1 MRTSPPPT
9 KALSGLLP
17 EPRWASVQKVQLIRR
32 EIRETLSPS
41 ALEVLWRHGEH
52 VIEGGK
58 ELGHVDLAAGTQR
71 GGGSAGR
78 RFYATVM
85 VTFDLRRC
93 AAYFR
98 EPADV
103 ATAER
108 LAELLIGSPRVK
120 TKLIALAR
128 AELARL
134 AQVPDAQ
141 LHIEMDHHA
150 RAEGTQVLIDGDAM
164 VSLEPARK
172 AGSP

>member
-1 MRTSPPPT
+1 VSTSSPSY
-9 KALSGLLP
+9 KLLVGLLP
-17 EPRWASVQKVQLIRR
+17 EARWARVQKVQLIRR
-32 EIRETLSPS
+32 EIRESLSPS

-52 VIEGGK
+52 VVEGGG
-58 ELGHVDLAAGTQR
+58 ELGRPTP
-71 GGGSAGR
+71 GR

-85 VTFDLRRC
+85 VTFDLKRC

-120 TKLIALAR
+120 NKLIALAR
-128 AELARL
+128 PELARL
-134 AQVPDAQ
+134 AQVAEHC

-164 VSLEPARK
+164 VSLEPVRK
-172 AGSP
+172 AGAP

>member
-1 MRTSPPPT
+1 MRTPPT
-9 KALSGLLP
+9 SFKPLAGLLP
-17 EPRWASVQKVQLIRR
+17 EPGWASVQKVQLIRR

-52 VIEGGK
+52 VIEGGG
-58 ELGHVDLAAGTQR
+58 ELGTSL
-71 GGGSAGR
+71 GGRGSAGR

-85 VTFDLRRC
+85 VTFDLKRC

-134 AQVPDAQ
+134 AQVPDSQ

>member
-1 MRTSPPPT
+1 MSTSPPSN
-9 KALSGLLP
+9 KLLAQLLP
-17 EPRWASVQKVQLIRR
+17 EPRWARVQKVQLIRR

-52 VIEGGK
+52 VVEGGQ
-58 ELGHVDLAAGTQR
+58 EVGR
-71 GGGSAGR
+71 GPAGR

-85 VTFDLRRC
+85 VTFDLKRC

-120 TKLIALAR
+120 HKLVALAR
-128 AELARL
+128 PELARM
-134 AQVPDAQ
+134 AQVPGHA
-141 LHIEMDHHA
+141 LLIEMDHHA

-172 AGSP
+172 AGLP

>member
-1 MRTSPPPT
+1 VRTRRPSP
-9 KALSGLLP
+9 KLLAGLLP
-17 EPRWASVQKVQLIRR
+17 EPGWASVQKVQLIRR

-52 VIEGGK
+52 VIEGGG
-58 ELGHVDLAAGTQR
+58 ELGSVP
-71 GGGSAGR
+71 GGAGR

-134 AQVPDAQ
+134 AQVPDSQ

-150 RAEGTQVLIDGDAM
+150 RAEGTLVLIDGDAM
-164 VSLEPARK
+164 VSLESARK

>member
-1 MRTSPPPT
+1 M
-9 KALSGLLP
+9 LP
-17 EPRWASVQKVQLIRR
+17 EPGWASVQKVQLIRR

-52 VIEGGK
+52 VIEGGG
-58 ELGHVDLAAGTQR
+58 ELSHGR
-71 GGGSAGR
+71 GAAGR

-134 AQVPDAQ
+134 AQVPDSQ

>member
-1 MRTSPPPT
+1 MPTPPPSF
-9 KALSGLLP
+9 KLLAGLLP
-17 EPRWASVQKVQLIRR
+17 EPGWASVQKVQLIRR

-52 VIEGGK
+52 VIEGGG
-58 ELGHVDLAAGTQR
+58 ELSHGR
-71 GGGSAGR
+71 GAAGR

-134 AQVPDAQ
+134 AQVPDSQ

>member
-1 MRTSPPPT
+1 MGTPSPSIE
-9 KALSGLLP
+9 ALGRLLP
-17 EPRWASVQKVQLIRR
+17 EARWARVQKVQLIRR

-52 VIEGGK
+52 VVEGGG
-58 ELGHVDLAAGTQR
+58 EV
-71 GGGSAGR
+71 GGKGPGR

-85 VTFDLRRC
+85 VTFDLKRC

-108 LAELLIGSPRVK
+108 LAELLIGSPRVQK
-120 TKLIALAR
+120 KLVELAR
-128 AELARL
+128 PELARL
-134 AQVPDAQ
+134 AQVPGDR
-141 LHIEMDHHA
+141 LRIELDHHA

-172 AGSP
+172 AGTHE

>member
-1 MRTSPPPT
+1 MGTSKPPDKP
-9 KALSGLLP
+9 LSGLLP
-17 EPRWASVQKVQLIRR
+17 EARWARVQKVQLIRR

-52 VIEGGK
+52 VVEGG
-58 ELGHVDLAAGTQR
+58 EEV
-71 GGGSAGR
+71 GSRPGQ

-108 LAELLIGSPRVK
+108 LAELLIGSPRVQK
-120 TKLIALAR
+120 KLVELAR
-128 AELARL
+128 PELARL
-134 AQVPDAQ
+134 AQVPGDR
-141 LHIEMDHHA
+141 LRIELDHHA

-172 AGSP
+172 AGTHD

>member
-1 MRTSPPPT
+1 VSTSPPKT
-9 KALSGLLP
+9 KPLLGQLP
-17 EPRWASVQKVQLIRR
+17 EAGWARVQKVQLIRR

-52 VIEGGK
+52 VVEGGG
-58 ELGHVDLAAGTQR
+58 EVGR
-71 GGGSAGR
+71 ESAGR

-93 AAYFR
+93 AQYFR

-108 LAELLIGSPRVK
+108 LAELLIGSPRVRN
-120 TKLIALAR
+120 KLIALAR
-128 AELARL
+128 PELARM
-134 AQVPDAQ
+134 AQVAEQ
-141 LHIEMDHHA
+141 CLHIEMDHHA

-164 VSLEPARK
+164 VTLEPARK
-172 AGSP
+172 AGRP

>member
-1 MRTSPPPT
+1 MRTPPPSC
-9 KALSGLLP
+9 KLLAGLLA

-52 VIEGGK
+52 VIEGGG
-58 ELGHVDLAAGTQR
+58 ELSHGR
-71 GGGSAGR
+71 GAAGR

-108 LAELLIGSPRVK
+108 LVELLIGSPRVK

-134 AQVPDAQ
+134 AQVPDSQ

>member
-9 KALSGLLP
+9 KPLSGLLP

-58 ELGHVDLAAGTQR
+58 ELGHAG
-71 GGGSAGR
+71 GAAGR

-85 VTFDLRRC
+85 VTFDLRSC

-108 LAELLIGSPRVK
+108 LAELMVGSPRVK

>member
-1 MRTSPPPT
+1 MPTPPPSS
-9 KALSGLLP
+9 KRLAGLLP
-17 EPRWASVQKVQLIRR
+17 EAGWASVQKVQLIRR

-52 VIEGGK
+52 VIEGGG
-58 ELGHVDLAAGTQR
+58 ELSHGR
-71 GGGSAGR
+71 GAAGR

-134 AQVPDAQ
+134 AQVPDSQ

>member
-1 MRTSPPPT
+1 MRTPPPSF
-9 KALSGLLP
+9 KLLAGLLP
-17 EPRWASVQKVQLIRR
+17 EPGWASVQKVQLIRR

-52 VIEGGK
+52 VIEGGG
-58 ELGHVDLAAGTQR
+58 ELSHGR
-71 GGGSAGR
+71 GAAGR

-134 AQVPDAQ
+134 AQVPDSQ

>member
-1 MRTSPPPT
+1 VRTPPPSF
-9 KALSGLLP
+9 KLLAGLLP
-17 EPRWASVQKVQLIRR
+17 EPGWASVQKVQLIRR

-52 VIEGGK
+52 VIEGGG
-58 ELGHVDLAAGTQR
+58 ELSHGR
-71 GGGSAGR
+71 GAAGR

-134 AQVPDAQ
+134 AQVPDSQ

>member
-1 MRTSPPPT
+1 MSTSPPAKKPPT
-9 KALSGLLP
+9 GPLIGLLP
-17 EPRWASVQKVQLIRR
+17 EARWAHVQKVQLIRR

-41 ALEVLWRHGEH
+41 ALEVLWRYGEH
-52 VIEGGK
+52 VVEGGE
-58 ELGHVDLAAGTQR
+58 ELGR
-71 GGGSAGR
+71 GSAQR

-108 LAELLIGSPRVK
+108 LAELLLGSPRVQK
-120 TKLIALAR
+120 KLIALAR
-128 AELARL
+128 PELARM
-134 AQVPDAQ
+134 AQVAEAC

-164 VSLEPARK
+164 VTLEPARK
-172 AGSP
+172 AGLR

>member
-1 MRTSPPPT
+1 MLVLPLAS
-9 KALSGLLP
+9 SG
-17 EPRWASVQKVQLIRR
+17 A
-32 EIRETLSPS
+32 
-41 ALEVLWRHGEH
+41 
-52 VIEGGK
+52 
-58 ELGHVDLAAGTQR
+58 
-71 GGGSAGR
+71 AGR

-128 AELARL
+128 PELARL

>member
-1 MRTSPPPT
+1 MRTPPPSF
-9 KALSGLLP
+9 KLLAGLLP

-52 VIEGGK
+52 VIEGGG
-58 ELGHVDLAAGTQR
+58 ELSHGRGAAGR
-71 GGGSAGR
+71 P
-78 RFYATVM
+78 FYATVM

-134 AQVPDAQ
+134 AQVPDSQ

>member
-1 MRTSPPPT
+1 VPTPPPSS
-9 KALSGLLP
+9 KRLAGLLP
-17 EPRWASVQKVQLIRR
+17 EAGWASVQKVQLIRR

-52 VIEGGK
+52 VIEGGG
-58 ELGHVDLAAGTQR
+58 ELSHGR
-71 GGGSAGR
+71 GAAGR

-134 AQVPDAQ
+134 AQVPDSQ